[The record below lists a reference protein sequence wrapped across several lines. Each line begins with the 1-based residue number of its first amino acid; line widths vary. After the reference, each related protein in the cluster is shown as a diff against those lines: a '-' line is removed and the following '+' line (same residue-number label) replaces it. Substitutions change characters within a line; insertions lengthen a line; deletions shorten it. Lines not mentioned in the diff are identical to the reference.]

1 MKTKL
6 CILLAVCLMA
16 ATAHAQNTA
25 DVAKSKLLLTLK
37 KEVVPANPSG
47 SNHTLGIS
55 QIDELGASYHCS
67 KIHPLKQSTKRG
79 GVYILTFEQ
88 VIDINIIVQ
97 AYMRTGLCSSVDIDA
112 VATLGGAIPNDTL
125 FPKQWGLRNDG
136 SFSTVAAKAGADIDM
151 LHAWDI
157 EQGDSN
163 IVVAVLDAG
172 CKLNHTE
179 LEGRIWMNKA
189 EIAGNGIDDDN
200 NGYID
205 DTLGWNV
212 AYDNANPAD
221 DHGHGTHV
229 AGIIGANANN
239 VTDIAGV
246 DQHCKLMIIK
256 SADSNGFLDYGW
268 FIEGIY
274 YAADNGARIINISAG
289 GTLKAQ
295 AFEDAVNYALGKGVT
310 IVAAMMNFGSSV
322 NCYPAAYPGVIAV
335 GATDPQDVRATFS
348 NFGKHIS
355 VCAPGHYIYS
365 LSHKYDSAYVVM
377 SGTSQAT
384 PHVTGLASLLLAQN
398 PARTTA
404 QLKTLIETNAQDMV
418 GDSKDVQG
426 WDQYYGYG
434 RINAYRALTNAV
446 SVKNVSNTDT
456 WNVYPNPATDHVT
469 IEGWEGARL
478 NLYDITGRQLH
489 TETIRG
495 ASYTLSLSV
504 YPRGSYIL
512 KLQSG
517 NKLQTMK
524 LQLN

>member
-16 ATAHAQNTA
+16 TATYAQNTA
-25 DVAKSKLLLTLK
+25 DAVKSKILLTLK
-37 KEVVPANPSG
+37 NDVVPANPSG
-47 SNHTLGIS
+47 SNHTLGIPLL
-55 QIDELGASYHCS
+55 DELGTSYHCS
-67 KIHPLKQSTKRG
+67 KIHSLKRSAKGG
-79 GVYILTFEQ
+79 GVYVLTFEQ
-88 VIDINIIVQ
+88 VKDINSIVQ
-97 AYMRTGLCSSVDIDA
+97 AYMRTGLCSSVDVDA

-125 FPKQWGLRNDG
+125 FPKQWGLHNDG

-179 LEGRIWMNKA
+179 LQGRIWANKA

-212 AYDNANPAD
+212 AYENANPAD

-229 AGIIGANANN
+229 VGIIGANANN
-239 VTDIAGV
+239 TADIAGI

-256 SADSNGFLDYGW
+256 SADSNGFLDYNW

-322 NCYPAAYPGVIAV
+322 SCYPAAYPGVIAV

-398 PARTTA
+398 PARTAA

-446 SVKNVSNTDT
+446 SVKEVNTVSA
-456 WNVYPNPATDHVT
+456 WEVYPNPATDNVT
-469 IEGWEGARL
+469 IEECEGAIIS
-478 NLYDITGRQLH
+478 LYDITGRQLFS
-489 TETIRG
+489 EKVNRVN
-495 ASYTLSLSV
+495 YTLFLSS
-504 YPRGSYIL
+504 YARGSYIL
-512 KLQSG
+512 QLHNGS
-517 NKLQTMK
+517 KLQTIK